1 MAGFYTSS
9 PLGLLVDP
17 LNIKYNDRRR
27 DDNINIEYGK
37 TYESIFSSYA
47 KFNKK
52 QVFKST
58 NGSTKS
64 GSGYQVTPILSK
76 SPHSSEI
83 YDVST
88 TNVIDRLDGL
98 KHLSLNYADFAYLK
112 SFGVYPNNRLVVA
125 RRYPKPV
132 VDDLY
137 SQSVDKVGY
146 PISTVIGYL
155 PDGDEDIIKLNF
167 NEEWEAA
174 EVSFVEILNQV
185 GEDFGMKGQF
195 KLGSILEGA
204 VNVLPLPGASLLLQR
219 KIMAKLGLFGDNVIF
234 KETEKNGVRKG
245 AFYVK
250 TDKGDV
256 ELSDVSTIPQGD
268 PNLIKE
274 AMNRSL
280 IGENSTGAGVKCKV
294 SVTLKTTYEQK
305 FINGVDPS
313 KVFMDI
319 LNNCL
324 SMGTSPATFYLG
336 KQVDKANRLADYL
349 EKFMNDPFTKIK
361 EFIES
366 MIDAFSS
373 QIDALDKK
381 MKNAGEADEDKNNKD
396 DKEKTLSDVLKGAI
410 QSIPDYV
417 KDFIR
422 AKYKVKFMG
431 IINALTGG
439 PSTPWHITI
448 GNPLR
453 PIFCSGDMLCTS
465 VDVNFGP
472 QLSFNDLPTYIEVTV
487 TLTSARNLGL
497 QEIFA
502 KFNTGGIR
510 VTEGSLEGIYTS
522 GEPITFWNN
531 DDFTKNYGATSSEIR
546 EKTSQEAN
554 QADDT
559 ENTTNKTQEQ
569 LDGGL
574 ETKATEVST
583 NDTTSP
589 TPSLTSDSQAN
600 PDPNSADP
608 IIPSGTDE
616 NAQSIRTDV
625 AQEMTGDTE
634 GFTDQKQNPD
644 DIPYTGQDSKSIQD
658 KTTTGVVKTI
668 SEELDIIAGPPIN
681 YIITGTY
688 DIDGKQVIGKG
699 VATSESAAK
708 TQAKQDALKKS
719 K

>member
-17 LNIKYNDRRR
+17 LNIKY
-27 DDNINIEYGK
+27 DNNGK
-37 TYESIFSSYA
+37 TYDSVFSSYA

-155 PDGDEDIIKLNF
+155 PEGDEDIIKLNF

-185 GEDFGMKGQF
+185 GEDFGLKGQF

-204 VNVLPLPGASLLLQR
+204 VNVIPLPGASLLLQR
-219 KIMAKLGLFGDNVIF
+219 KIMAQLGIFGEGVTF
-234 KETEKNGVRKG
+234 EEKEENGVRKG
-245 AFYVK
+245 AFK
-250 TDKGDV
+250 DGK

-280 IGENSTGAGVKCKV
+280 IGENASGAGVKCKV

-324 SMGTSPATFYLG
+324 SMGTSPSTFYLG
-336 KQVDKANRLADYL
+336 KQVDRGNRIAKYL
-349 EKFMNDPFTKIK
+349 EDFMNDPFTKIK

-366 MIDAFSS
+366 MIKAFGS
-373 QIDALDKK
+373 QLDALDKK
-381 MKNAGEADEDKNNKD
+381 MKDAGKADEDKNKKD
-396 DKEKTLSDVLKGAI
+396 DKEKTLSEVIGSAI
-410 QSIPDYV
+410 QSVPDYV

-522 GEPITFWNN
+522 GESISFWNN
-531 DDFTKNYGATSSEIR
+531 DDFTKNYGATSSESK
-546 EKTSQEAN
+546 EKTSQEPN

-625 AQEMTGDTE
+625 TQEMTGDTE